1 MLDAGVYGVIFP
13 FTTTPLL
20 ARLAGVDASAVILD
34 GSAARDQV
42 TAAIVATVQ
51 ARLASGAAP

>member
-1 MLDAGVYGVIFP
+1 VADNYR
-13 FTTTPLL
+13 
-20 ARLAGVDASAVILD
+20 RLAGADASAVILD

>member
-1 MLDAGVYGVIFP
+1 VADNYR
-13 FTTTPLL
+13 
-20 ARLAGVDASAVILD
+20 RLAGADASAVILD

-51 ARLASGAAP
+51 ARLASAAAP